1 MKPLFSILIVENDID
16 LASLVKRKLARE
28 NLKGDIVTTGAEAI
42 SHVLKNP
49 MTLLLLDHSLPD
61 MYSKNVVDTLNNKVD
76 QVYFIIIT
84 GQGDEKLAVD
94 MMKLGARDYLV
105 KDKGFMDRLCP
116 TVTRVFKEITNER
129 KLAETQDALK
139 KSQEMLHS
147 VMENT
152 TAVIF
157 IKDTEGR
164 YLMVNSR
171 YEKLFHV
178 NKNEITGKTDH
189 DVFPKEIADVF
200 RVNDKKVLKANKPLE
215 LEESFIQDD
224 GMHTYISIKFPLYD
238 SSGKPYALCGIAT
251 DITDRKRREELHKR
265 TLGQLQTSIQQMPN
279 AYIIW
284 DPEFRV
290 LEWNNAAER
299 IFGYTKKNVLGKK
312 ALEMIVPAGNRPLV
326 KETTNLLLSGHAS
339 SFSEKDNNLRKDGTL
354 ISCNWHNTPL
364 KDKQGKVIA
373 ILSMAEEVTERLQTE
388 EALRNIATRFFSG
401 TGKDFFNEVASHLQ
415 KTLNV
420 DYASICELT
429 GKKKDRI
436 KILGIYGKDKIMGPF
451 EYDLAHTP
459 CENIIKKNTCIY
471 YSEAQK
477 QFPRFPL
484 LADMGIESYLGTP
497 LTNHS
502 GKPIG
507 VMALWNTAPLTNR
520 NIAKST
526 LNIFAERV
534 SSEIERYKSDE
545 ALHHKTKLIQLL
557 QEIAFTANEASTV
570 EEAMRICLDKVCLF
584 TGWSIGH
591 VYLTD
596 PTGQSLIPSKIW
608 YHAGHPLQ
616 FEKFRKLTDMTL
628 LNKGVGLPGRV
639 LEMGKP
645 AWISDLTK
653 DPNFPRAKTVLTNLK
668 AGFAFPVLEGTKV
681 VAVLE
686 FFSEESMEPDN
697 TLLETLSNL
706 AVQLGRVTERKRAE
720 ESLRKLNNAID
731 QAGDMVVITDSN
743 GTIEYVNSALNDITG
758 YSKDE
763 VLGKNPRIWSSEKHD
778 KAFFTELWQT
788 ILSGKIWHKRIIN
801 KNKNGQLITLE
812 QNISPIMDDHRKI
825 THYVSIM
832 RDITKELLM
841 EEKLQQAMKLEALGT
856 MVGGIAHDFN
866 NILTSIIGFSE
877 LTLQDRELKSQ
888 NRDYVNVALKNA
900 YRAKDIVSQLLVF
913 ARKTNTDK
921 SPVNIAEIVGESL
934 KMLRSFLPTTILIE
948 EDIGP
953 GPYLISANTTQ
964 LEQVIMNLAINAG
977 HAMPDGGTLSL
988 KLKNANYDKQEIMA
1002 GKILS
1007 GPYVL
1012 LSIEDTGLG
1021 MNNQTKSRIFDP
1033 FFTTKEE
1040 GKGTGLGLSTTYS
1053 IIKQH
1058 KGDITVESEEGKGT
1072 TFTIFLPAIGPTTK
1086 VFSEKIEYTLTS
1098 CGDESILFIDDE
1110 ESIIALAKK
1119 SLESLGYS
1127 VKCFNKSLEA
1137 LKVFRHRPED
1147 FDLVIT
1153 DQIMPYMTGEKLAKE
1168 LLKIRKDIPI
1178 IISSG
1183 HSENINEEKASKMG
1197 IKAFIMKPYGI
1208 ESLANT
1214 VADVL
1219 NQTVRAGGGLK
1230 KPASLALPTEPMVD
1244 APGALNLFQ
1253 NTSARV
1259 STMTSDNEYIVNI
1272 EGEYYISNR
1281 EKRELLDY
1289 YVKAK
1294 KEGKN
1299 LIVSCTKKVEKD
1311 LKEMGFDKFLSIN
1324 G

>member
-16 LASLVKRKLARE
+16 LASLIKRKLARE
-28 NLKGDIVTTGAEAI
+28 NLKGGIVTTGAEAI

-49 MTLLLLDHSLPD
+49 MTLLLLDHYLSD
-61 MYSKNVVDTLNNKVD
+61 MYSKDIVSTLNNKID
-76 QVYFIIIT
+76 QVYFITIT
-84 GQGDEKLAVD
+84 GHGDEKLAVD

-105 KDKGFMDRLCP
+105 KDKGFLDHLCP
-116 TVTRVFKEITNER
+116 TVARVFKEITNER

-171 YEKLFHV
+171 CEKLFHMK
-178 NKNEITGKTDH
+178 KNELTGKTDY
-189 DVFPKEIADVF
+189 DFFPKEMADVF
-200 RVNDKKVLKANKPLE
+200 RVNDKKVFKANKPLE
-215 LEESFIQDD
+215 LEENVIQDD
-224 GMHTYISIKFPLYD
+224 GMHTYISIKFPLYY
-238 SSGKPYALCGIAT
+238 SSGKPYAVCGIAT
-251 DITDRKRREELHKR
+251 DITDRKRREELHKQ
-265 TLGQLQTSIQQMPN
+265 TLGQLQTSIQQMPI
-279 AYIIW
+279 AYIVW
-284 DPEFRV
+284 DQDFRV

-299 IFGYTKKNVLGKK
+299 IFGFTKEETIGKK
-312 ALEMIVPAGNRPLV
+312 ALDMIVPARIRPLIQ
-326 KETTNLLLSGHAS
+326 ETVNQLLAGHPS
-339 SFSEKDNNLRKDGTL
+339 SYSEKDNNIRKDGTL
-354 ISCNWHNTPL
+354 ISCNWNNTPL
-364 KDKQGKVIA
+364 RDKQGKVTA
-373 ILSMAEEVTERLQTE
+373 ILSMAEEVTERLQVE
-388 EALRNIATRFFSG
+388 KALHNIATRFFSG
-401 TGKDFFNEVASHLQ
+401 TGKDFFNEVVSHLQ

-436 KILGIYGKDKIMGPF
+436 KILGIYGKEKIMGPF
-451 EYDLAHTP
+451 EYDLANTP

-477 QFPRFPL
+477 QFSGFSL
-484 LADMGIESYLGTP
+484 LTDMGIESYLGTP
-497 LTNHS
+497 LTNRS

-507 VMALWNTAPLTNR
+507 VMALWSTTPLTNR
-520 NIAKST
+520 KIAEST

-545 ALHHKTKLIQLL
+545 ALQHKTKLIQLL
-557 QEIAFTANEASTV
+557 HEIAFTANEASTV

-608 YHAGHPLQ
+608 YHTGPPLQ
-616 FEKFRKLTDMTL
+616 FEKFRKITDMTM
-628 LNKGVGLPGRV
+628 LNKGTGLPGRV
-639 LEMGKP
+639 LERGKP

-653 DPNFPRAKTVLTNLK
+653 DPNFPRAKSVLTNLK
-668 AGFAFPVLEGTKV
+668 AGFAFPVLEGKKV
-681 VAVLE
+681 VAVME
-686 FFSEESMEPDN
+686 FFSKEYREPDN
-697 TLLETLSNL
+697 TLLEALSNL

-720 ESLRKLNNAID
+720 ESLRKLNNAIE
-731 QAGDMVVITDSN
+731 QAGDAVVITDSN
-743 GTIEYVNSALNDITG
+743 GTIEYVNSVFEQIIG
-758 YSKDE
+758 FSKKE
-763 VLGKNPRIWSSEKHD
+763 MLGQTPRIWKSDKQDEKFY
-778 KAFFTELWQT
+778 KLMWKS
-788 ILSGKIWHKRIIN
+788 ILSGKKWHNKIIN
-801 KNKNGQLITLE
+801 KKKNGQLITVD
-812 QNISPIMDDHRKI
+812 QTISPIFDDKGNI
-825 THYVSIM
+825 THFVSIM

-841 EEKLQQAMKLEALGT
+841 EEKLQQAMKLEAIGT

-877 LTLQDRELKSQ
+877 LTLQDREIKSQ
-888 NRDYVNVALKNA
+888 NRDYVNVVLKNA

-913 ARKTNTDK
+913 ARKTNTEK
-921 SPVNIAEIVGESL
+921 SPVNLAEIVGESL
-934 KMLRSFLPTTILIE
+934 KMIRSFLPTTILIE
-948 EDIGP
+948 EHIGP
-953 GPYLISANTTQ
+953 GSYLISANTTQ

-988 KLKNANYDKQEIMA
+988 KLKNANYNKQEVIA
-1002 GKILS
+1002 GKTLS
-1007 GPYVL
+1007 GPYVV
-1012 LSIEDTGLG
+1012 LSVEDTGLG
-1021 MNNQTKSRIFDP
+1021 MNNQIKSRIFDP

-1053 IIKQH
+1053 IIQQH
-1058 KGDITVESEEGKGT
+1058 GGDITVESDEGKGT
-1072 TFTIFLPAIGPTTK
+1072 TFTIFLPAIGRTDK
-1086 VFSEKIEYTLTS
+1086 VFSENNEQPRTT
-1098 CGDESILFIDDE
+1098 GGEESILFIDDE
-1110 ESIIALAKK
+1110 ESIIALVKK
-1119 SLESLGYS
+1119 YLGSLGYR

-1137 LKVFRHRPED
+1137 LKMFRHRPGD

-1153 DQIMPYMTGEKLAKE
+1153 DQTMPHMTGEKLAKE

-1183 HSENINEEKASKMG
+1183 HSESINRENASKMG

-1208 ESLANT
+1208 ESLGHIVSN
-1214 VADVL
+1214 VL
-1219 NQTVRAGGGLK
+1219 NQTVRTGGGLK
-1230 KPASLALPTEPMVD
+1230 KTTFVSLPTESMGDPS
-1244 APGALNLFQ
+1244 GASTLFQ

-1259 STMTSDNEYIVNI
+1259 SVVTSDDEYFVNI
-1272 EGEYYISNR
+1272 EGEYYISDK
-1281 EKRELLDY
+1281 EKREILDY

-1324 G
+1324 R